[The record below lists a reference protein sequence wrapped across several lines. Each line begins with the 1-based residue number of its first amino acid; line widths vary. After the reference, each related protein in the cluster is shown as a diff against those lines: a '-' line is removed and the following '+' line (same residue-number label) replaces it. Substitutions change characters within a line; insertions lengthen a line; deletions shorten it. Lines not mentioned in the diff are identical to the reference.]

1 MIGHARPIL
10 LPISYFLLLASYF
23 FSSGCDKQPTA
34 EAKAPGV
41 LPVRIVSLAPNLT
54 EIVFALGLDERLVA
68 VTDHCNYPAEA
79 TSKAKVG
86 TFWQPNL
93 EAIVG
98 ARPDLVLTLDM
109 AQQRVVS
116 QRLER
121 MGYRCL
127 TLRIETIDE
136 LMRAIE
142 TLGQTLGCAEEA
154 GRWRALMTE
163 RMVGAGRSQGPRPRV
178 LWVVQ
183 RQPLRVAG
191 QRTFVNEMIELA
203 GGQNA
208 IGPTIYQ
215 YPPIGGEQVLARR
228 PDVIIEPATVD
239 RVVACEGPQAE
250 FWGRFKDVPAV
261 AGRQIYQVNADVV
274 SRLGPRIAD
283 GVEQIA
289 QCLRPQTTNYQP
301 TTNNP

>member
-1 MIGHARPIL
+1 MARW
-10 LPISYFLLLASYF
+10 LLLALGLVVWLAAGAGLVAVADRPTV
-23 FSSGCDKQPTA
+23 SSQATGQPVT
-34 EAKAPGV
+34 
-41 LPVRIVSLAPNLT
+41 RIVSLAPNLT
-54 EIVFALGLDERLVA
+54 EIVYALGLDDRLVA
-68 VTDHCNYPAEA
+68 VTDHCNHPAEA

-109 AQQRVVS
+109 VQQRVIS

-127 TLRIETIDE
+127 TLRIETIEE
-136 LMRAIE
+136 LMKAIR
-142 TLGQTLGCAEEA
+142 TLGQTLGCEEA
-154 GRWRALMTE
+154 AGRLQASMNE
-163 RMVGAGRSQGPRPRV
+163 RMAGAGRSQGPRPRV

-191 QRTFVNEMIELA
+191 QGTFVNEMIQLA

-208 IGPTIYQ
+208 IGPTIYR
-215 YPPIGGEQVLARR
+215 YPPIGGEQVLACM
-228 PDVIIEPATVD
+228 PDVIIEPAAVD
-239 RVVACEGPQAE
+239 RVAACDGPEAE

-261 AGRQIYQVNADVV
+261 AHRRIYQVNTDVV

-289 QCLRPQTTNYQP
+289 QCLQP
-301 TTNNP
+301 LATSH

>member
-1 MIGHARPIL
+1 MARWV
-10 LPISYFLLLASYF
+10 LLALGLAGWLAVGAGLVAVADRPSV
-23 FSSGCDKQPTA
+23 SKQTT
-34 EAKAPGV
+34 GQ
-41 LPVRIVSLAPNLT
+41 PVARIVSLAPNLT
-54 EIVFALGLDERLVA
+54 EILYALGQEDRLVA
-68 VTDHCNYPAEA
+68 VTDHCNYPVSA
-79 TSKAKVG
+79 TGKPKVG

-98 ARPDLVLTLDM
+98 TRPDLVLTLDM

-121 MGYRCL
+121 MGYRSL

-136 LMRAIE
+136 LMRVIE
-142 TLGQTLGCAEEA
+142 ILGQTLDCAEET
-154 GRWRALMTE
+154 GRLRASMTE
-163 RMVGAGRSQGPRPRV
+163 RMARRQSPGSRPRI

-191 QRTFVNEMIELA
+191 QGTFVDEMIELA

-208 IGPTIYQ
+208 IGQTIYR
-215 YPPIGGEQVLARR
+215 YPPIGGEQVLVCR
-228 PDVIIEPATVD
+228 PDVIIEPATVEG
-239 RVVACEGPQAE
+239 VTACEGPQAE

-261 AGRQIYQVNADVV
+261 ANGRIYQVNADVV

-289 QCLRPQTTNYQP
+289 QCLRPP
-301 TTNNP
+301 THN

>member
-1 MIGHARPIL
+1 MARWV
-10 LPISYFLLLASYF
+10 LLALGWVIWLAAGAGLVAVS
-23 FSSGCDKQPTA
+23 DRPTA
-34 EAKAPGV
+34 SGHV
-41 LPVRIVSLAPNLT
+41 TGQPVTRIVSLAPNLT
-54 EIVFALGLDERLVA
+54 EIVYALGLDDRLVA

-79 TSKAKVG
+79 ASKAKVG

-109 AQQRVVS
+109 AQQTVVS
-116 QRLER
+116 HRLER

-127 TLRIETIDE
+127 TLRIETIED
-136 LMRAIE
+136 LMKAIE
-142 TLGQTLGCAEEA
+142 TLGQALGCSGAA
-154 GRWRALMTE
+154 GRLQALMTG
-163 RMVGAGRSQGPRPRV
+163 RMAGTGRGQGPRPRV

-191 QRTFVNEMIELA
+191 QGTFVDEMIRLA

-208 IGPTIYQ
+208 IGPTIYR
-215 YPPIGGEQVLARR
+215 YPPIGGEQVLACM
-228 PDVIIEPATVD
+228 PDVIIEPAAVD
-239 RVVACEGPQAE
+239 RVAACDGPGAE
-250 FWGRFKDVPAV
+250 FWSRFKDVPAV
-261 AGRQIYQVNADVV
+261 ANKRIYRVNTDVV

-289 QCLRPQTTNYQP
+289 QCLQLQTAN
-301 TTNNP
+301 